1 MPPQIAAIIFF
12 FGIWGLF
19 ALDRQPKGQTS
30 KALWIPVVWLLIA
43 GSRNPGEWLH
53 MQGPSDQ
60 GARYLDGNPVDRAIL
75 AALMALGMIVLLKR
89 SRQATILL
97 RTNAPILLFFTFC
110 AISCVWSD
118 HPDVALKRWFRGL
131 GDVIMVL
138 VILSESD
145 WVAGLKRVLTR
156 VGLVLLPLS
165 VLLIRHFPELGRGYS
180 KSGEGTFWTG
190 VTTDKNGLGMICL
203 IFGMGAVWRF
213 IDTYRCRENPRRT
226 KQLVAGGIL
235 VALTFYLLWESNS
248 MTSISC
254 FVLAGGLM
262 VAAWRWGWVRRPAV
276 VTSLAALAI
285 GVSAFVL
292 FGGAR
297 SVLELLGRNPTLTG
311 RTEVWKAILPF
322 AQDPILGSGYESFW
336 LGDRLL
342 KIGDMI
348 DSPGI
353 NEAHNGY
360 LEIYLNLGWVGLILL
375 GLVIATGLSK
385 VIRGVHSD
393 RDSGHLLLAYFLLAL
408 IYNFTEAAFKMMSP
422 VWIFFLLAIMA
433 VSNSAAAKASRSL
446 IVERARRP
454 IRSAPKVAQVARSR
468 FPRERV

>member
-1 MPPQIAAIIFF
+1 
-12 FGIWGLF
+12 
-19 ALDRQPKGQTS
+19 
-30 KALWIPVVWLLIA
+30 
-43 GSRNPGEWLH
+43 
-53 MQGPSDQ
+53 
-60 GARYLDGNPVDRAIL
+60 
-75 AALMALGMIVLLKR
+75 
-89 SRQATILL
+89 
-97 RTNAPILLFFTFC
+97 
-110 AISCVWSD
+110 
-118 HPDVALKRWFRGL
+118 
-131 GDVIMVL
+131 
-138 VILSESD
+138 
-145 WVAGLKRVLTR
+145 
-156 VGLVLLPLS
+156 
-165 VLLIRHFPELGRGYS
+165 
-180 KSGEGTFWTG
+180 
-190 VTTDKNGLGMICL
+190 
-203 IFGMGAVWRF
+203 
-213 IDTYRCRENPRRT
+213 
-226 KQLVAGGIL
+226 
-235 VALTFYLLWESNS
+235 
-248 MTSISC
+248 
-254 FVLAGGLM
+254 M
-262 VAAWRWGWVRRPAV
+262 VAAWRWGWVRKPAV
-276 VTSLAALAI
+276 VTSLTGLAI
-285 GVSAFVL
+285 GVSTFVL

-336 LGDRLL
+336 LGDRLV

-375 GLVIATGLSK
+375 GLVIATGLPK
-385 VIRGVHSD
+385 VIRAVHSD